1 MKQQSGNESAAS
13 GHPIWAQALGELAD
27 LDAWEG
33 YEFWSAQLEA
43 QMEELDEV
51 EWFDK
56 PEPSG
61 MKAPA
66 TAADERERDVL
77 PF

>member
-1 MKQQSGNESAAS
+1 MKQQSGNELAAS
-13 GHPIWAQALGELAD
+13 GHPIWAEALGELAD

-33 YEFWSAQLEA
+33 YEFWSSQLEA

-56 PEPSG
+56 PERCGLRASA
-61 MKAPA
+61 MA
-66 TAADERERDVL
+66 TDERERDVL

>member
-1 MKQQSGNESAAS
+1 MKQQPGNESAAS
-13 GHPIWAQALGELAD
+13 GHPIWGQALGELDD

-43 QMEELDEV
+43 QMEDLDEV

-61 MKAPA
+61 PKTPA
-66 TAADERERDVL
+66 TATDERERDVL